1 MLLTIASG
9 SYIKSQMS

>member
-1 MLLTIASG
+1 MLLIIASG

>member
-9 SYIKSQMS
+9 LYIKSQMS